1 MALADG
7 RRGTVSAPNGSYDAV
22 RDLLYLEADL
32 LDRREWGRWVE
43 LYTDDC
49 VYWVPSWATE
59 DELTDDPELE
69 VNMIYLT
76 GKPALEARLYRLESG
91 QSYATAP
98 LARTSHMVDTVRIV
112 SETDGVI
119 EASAKWMTL
128 SNDPR
133 WGKQIRGG
141 WYDYTLRRD
150 GGALKIKRKKIVLLE
165 SVIDGA
171 IDIHQI

>member
-1 MALADG
+1 MNDG
-7 RRGTVSAPNGSYDAV
+7 TYEAV

-32 LDRREWGRWVE
+32 LDRRRWGEWVH

-59 DELTDDPELE
+59 DELTEDPELE

-76 GKPALEARLYRLESG
+76 GKPALEARIYRIESG
-91 QSYATAP
+91 QAYATAP
-98 LARTSHMVDTVRIV
+98 IARTSHLVDTIRL
-112 SETDGVI
+112 EKDDGADI

-133 WGKQIRGG
+133 WGKQVRGG
-141 WYDYTLRRD
+141 WYEYMLRRAGD
-150 GGALKIKRKKIVLLE
+150 ALKIARKKIVLLE

-171 IDIHQI
+171 VDIHQI

>member
-1 MALADG
+1 MSDAN
-7 RRGTVSAPNGSYDAV
+7 GTYDAV

-32 LDRREWGRWVE
+32 LDRCQWPEWVD

-49 VYWVPSWATE
+49 IYWVPSWATE

-76 GKPALEARLYRLESG
+76 GKPALEARIYRIESG

-98 LARTSHMVDTVRIV
+98 ISRTSHLVDTVRV
-112 SETDGVI
+112 VKDENDTV

-128 SNDPR
+128 SADPR

-141 WYDYTLRRD
+141 WYEYVLHRD
-150 GGALKIKRKKIVLLE
+150 NSALKIARKKIVLLE
-165 SVIDGA
+165 HVIDGA

>member
-1 MALADG
+1 M
-7 RRGTVSAPNGSYDAV
+7 SAASGSYDAV

-32 LDRREWGRWVE
+32 LDRREWEAWAE
-43 LYTDDC
+43 LYTEDC

-76 GKPALEARLYRLESG
+76 GKPSLEARLYRLQSG
-91 QSYATAP
+91 QSYATTP
-98 LARTSHMVDTVRIV
+98 LARTSHLVDTVRV
-112 SETDGVI
+112 LSDDGVTI

-141 WYDYTLRRD
+141 WYEHTLRRD
-150 GGALKIKRKKIVLLE
+150 GDALKIARKKITLLE

>member
-1 MALADG
+1 M
-7 RRGTVSAPNGSYDAV
+7 SAANGAYDAV

-32 LDRREWGRWVE
+32 LDRREWDAWAE

-76 GKPALEARLYRLESG
+76 GKPSLEARLYRLQSG
-91 QSYATAP
+91 QSYATTP
-98 LARTSHMVDTVRIV
+98 LARTSHMVDTVRV
-112 SETDGVI
+112 LSDDGATI

-141 WYDYTLRRD
+141 WYEHSLRRE
-150 GGALKIKRKKIVLLE
+150 GGTLKIARKKITLLE

>member
-1 MALADG
+1 MSE
-7 RRGTVSAPNGSYDAV
+7 RTYEAV

-32 LDRREWGRWVE
+32 LDRREWDRWLD

-69 VNMIYLT
+69 VNMIYLK
-76 GKPALEARLYRLESG
+76 GKPSLEARIFRIRSG
-91 QSYATAP
+91 HAYATTP
-98 LARTSHMVDTVRIV
+98 LARTSHLVDTIRLLND
-112 SETDGVI
+112 SAERA

-128 SNDPR
+128 SSDPR

-141 WYDYTLRRD
+141 WYEYQLRRAD
-150 GGALKIKRKKIVLLE
+150 GGFRIAQKKVVLLE
-165 SVIDGA
+165 STIDGA
-171 IDIHQI
+171 LDIHQI